1 MLDIKRY
8 RKSSFLFCAMCNYFI
23 TSLPQQNQSY
33 FYRAFLLY
41 FFSNLSAFNTLLFNF
56 STSHFSTLCLNSPF
70 YLKLFS
76 HQVQLDDEVLN
87 DLPLEDL
94 YDEEK
99 EIEKAKRLGLIMQLP
114 TGTYTQ
120 SDKRIE

>member
-1 MLDIKRY
+1 MT
-8 RKSSFLFCAMCNYFI
+8 KSNYPLFENIVIFSEHFLCHIIFKHNLWNFLLNFLI
-23 TSLPQQNQSY
+23 QTPIFKLSY
-33 FYRAFLLY
+33 FFQ
-41 FFSNLSAFNTLLFNF
+41 
-56 STSHFSTLCLNSPF
+56 
-70 YLKLFS
+70 K
-76 HQVQLDDEVLN
+76 VQFDDEILD
-87 DLPLEDL
+87 DLPLDDAHF

>member
-1 MLDIKRY
+1 M
-8 RKSSFLFCAMCNYFI
+8 
-23 TSLPQQNQSY
+23 
-33 FYRAFLLY
+33 
-41 FFSNLSAFNTLLFNF
+41 
-56 STSHFSTLCLNSPF
+56 
-70 YLKLFS
+70 
-76 HQVQLDDEVLN
+76 DDEVLN